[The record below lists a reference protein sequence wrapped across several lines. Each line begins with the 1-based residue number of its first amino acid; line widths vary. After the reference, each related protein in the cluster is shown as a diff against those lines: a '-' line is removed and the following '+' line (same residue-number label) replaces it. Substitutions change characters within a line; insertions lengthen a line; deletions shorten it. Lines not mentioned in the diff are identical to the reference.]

1 MSIWGKIIG
10 GATGFAMGGPFGAIL
25 GAVAGHAVDRM
36 RADRRDPAAAD
47 SRQGAF
53 AVAAIV
59 LAAKMAKADG
69 QVTRDEIDAFKR
81 IYHIPPEEAWQ
92 VGKLFDT
99 AKREAEGFEAYARQ
113 AAKLFAHNP
122 AVLEDLL
129 DGLFAI
135 ALADGVMHEREL
147 AFLERVARIFGFDA
161 HEFERISAG
170 HAGPDATNPYAVLGI
185 ERSAND
191 AEVKAAWRV
200 LIREHHPDILLAQG
214 MPKESIDVATDK
226 MAAIN
231 AAYDRVRA
239 ERGRVRAKRG
249 MT

>member
-1 MSIWGKIIG
+1 MSIWGKVVG
-10 GATGFAMGGPFGAIL
+10 GATGLALGGPLGAIL
-25 GAVAGHAVDRM
+25 GAVAGHALDQM
-36 RADRRDPAAAD
+36 RSDRRGPANVE

-53 AVAAIV
+53 AVATIV

-69 QVTRDEIDAFKR
+69 RVTRDEIDAFKR

-92 VGKLFDT
+92 VGQLFDI

-113 AAKLFAHNP
+113 AAELFAHNP

-135 ALADGVMHEREL
+135 AMADGVMHEREI
-147 AFLERVARIFGFDA
+147 AFLERVARIFGFNA
-161 HEFERISAG
+161 HEFERIRASHVG
-170 HAGPDATNPYAVLGI
+170 LDAADPYTVLGI
-185 ERSAND
+185 ERSVSD
-191 AEVKAAWRV
+191 AKVKAAWRV
-200 LIREHHPDILLAQG
+200 LIREHHPDLLLAQG
-214 MPKESIDVATDK
+214 MPQESVDVANDK

-239 ERGRVRAKRG
+239 ERG